1 MANLHDIEAEDE
13 RVSSAHDYEVEC
25 VPLFTEHGPTRFFG
39 TRRRDTGEIFATVTS
54 AYEVLQN
61 RMLVEAAEDTFR
73 AKGMSGWKRKVVVTY
88 GGARCYVIYDFPSI
102 GSRVAG
108 QDLTFRLKIQ
118 NSFDGTIRA
127 SFAIGLFRLI
137 CSNGLAMPIGTLNLT
152 QKHIAALEIDFVGR
166 TVEQALK
173 AFFDALPF
181 FESMASIRVSQD
193 AGKAILRGLA
203 ARNVL
208 SRRQAEGMVSI
219 WENPRHEEDR
229 ARTLWNLYN
238 AATQHLT
245 HEVAGAIAKPRY
257 ELAERCTRVIT
268 QAFID
273 AARRG
278 QVDSLMPRMNGVM
291 E

>member
-1 MANLHDIEAEDE
+1 MPDLNTIDTEDE
-13 RVSSAHDYEVEC
+13 RVSAAHDYEVEC
-25 VPLFTEHGPTRFFG
+25 VPLFTEHGQTRFFG
-39 TRRRDTGEIFATVTS
+39 TRRKDTGEIFATVTG

-61 RMLVEAAEDTFR
+61 RELVEATEAAFR
-73 AKGMSGWKRKVVVTY
+73 AKGMTGWKRKVVVTY
-88 GGARCYVIYDFPSI
+88 GGARCYVIYDFP
-102 GSRVAG
+102 GTGGRVAG

-137 CSNGLAMPIGTLNLT
+137 CSNGLAMPVGTLNLT
-152 QKHIAALEIDFVGR
+152 QKHTTALEIDFVGR

-181 FESMASIRVSQD
+181 FESMTALRVGQD
-193 AGKAILRGLA
+193 EGKAIMHGFAERHLLG
-203 ARNVL
+203 
-208 SRRQAEGMVSI
+208 RRQAEAIVRI

-238 AATQHLT
+238 AVTQHLT
-245 HEVAGAIAKPRY
+245 HDVAGAAAKPRY

-268 QAFID
+268 LAFLD
-273 AARRG
+273 ATQQGR
-278 QVDSLMPRMNGVM
+278 VDCLLPKKK
-291 E
+291 